1 MLIRMRLRSACTAV
15 PGLIFYFF
23 SKYVPFFDIGA
34 LNSHASTLLIYPQ
47 TAITPPKL
55 LVGVASLGLK
65 CVFFF
70 SLSLHLLLPFF
81 FYLPS
86 FPQDDRQSLLE
97 ITGFGNKR
105 LPQQCSQLSLIAW
118 KLQLMS

>member
-1 MLIRMRLRSACTAV
+1 MCLRISLNEECLEEYIYYVDQNET
-15 PGLIFYFF
+15 

-34 LNSHASTLLIYPQ
+34 LNSHASALLIYPQ

-65 CVFFF
+65 SVFFLF
-70 SLSLHLLLPFF
+70 LSIFF
-81 FYLPS
+81 FLFCLPS
-86 FPQDDRQSLLE
+86 LPQDDRQSLLE

>member
-1 MLIRMRLRSACTAV
+1 MCLRISLNEECLEEYIYYVDQNET
-15 PGLIFYFF
+15 

-65 CVFFF
+65 CVFF
-70 SLSLHLLLPFF
+70 SLSLHLLLPFLSP
-81 FYLPS
+81 LP
-86 FPQDDRQSLLE
+86 PPR
-97 ITGFGNKR
+97 
-105 LPQQCSQLSLIAW
+105 
-118 KLQLMS
+118 

>member
-1 MLIRMRLRSACTAV
+1 MCLRISLNEECLEEYIYYVDQNET
-15 PGLIFYFF
+15 

-34 LNSHASTLLIYPQ
+34 LSSHASTLLIYPQ

-65 CVFFF
+65 CVFFLF
-70 SLSLHLLLPFF
+70 LSIFF
-81 FYLPS
+81 FLFCLPS
-86 FPQDDRQSLLE
+86 LTQDDRQSLLE